1 MRPQGER
8 RGLPAPAL
16 AVSSGTLLGGS
27 TWGMWSA
34 LSAIGAA
41 SLWAEGTP
49 WGATLTAPLMATLA
63 GLLCSATRVLP
74 SHSPAVYGTVNGYLL
89 PLAIPL
95 LLFGADLRC
104 ILRDTGRLLVVFLG
118 GSVATIAGGLLA
130 YALCPLRALGRDGP
144 LAAAA
149 LTARHIGGSVNY
161 VAVAEMVGMAPAT
174 RAAALAADDLVVT
187 LYFLAI
193 YALARRAPPEPAAR
207 NAAGDALPSPRAAER
222 AAHPVTLKG
231 AATALAAA
239 CALCYAGSAAAAAAG
254 RHGAAIPAI
263 TLLSVAAATA
273 APRAL
278 RALVHPGEVLAGLLM
293 QIFFAAVGASGDVA
307 AVAAAGPALLAWS
320 AVSVAAHM
328 AGVLLL
334 ERTAG
339 FSRKETVLASNA
351 NVGGPTT
358 AAAMAA
364 AKGWPSAVLPAL
376 LVGIFGY
383 AIATF
388 IGLGMVVVYAR
399 M

>member
-27 TWGMWSA
+27 TWAPLSPLATGMWSA

-174 RAAALAADDLVVT
+174 RAAALAADDLV
-187 LYFLAI
+187 
-193 YALARRAPPEPAAR
+193 
-207 NAAGDALPSPRAAER
+207 
-222 AAHPVTLKG
+222 
-231 AATALAAA
+231 
-239 CALCYAGSAAAAAAG
+239 
-254 RHGAAIPAI
+254 
-263 TLLSVAAATA
+263 
-273 APRAL
+273 
-278 RALVHPGEVLAGLLM
+278 LAGLLM